1 MCNIPNPSDGRA
13 TRHLSVTESR
23 TTTLIKLFRGSGGFA
38 SLLETIINNAKR
50 EKGDGAGHVI
60 CSIPTFCDGRFSLF
74 SCV

>member
-1 MCNIPNPSDGRA
+1 M
-13 TRHLSVTESR
+13 
-23 TTTLIKLFRGSGGFA
+23 TLIKLFRGSGGFA